1 MKTSIKHTF
10 IIAFLFFASVSK
22 AQKPTPSQIV
32 YDNKQIIFIIND
44 YKLALEQSKKYQQPI
59 FVMVYATWCPHCNKM
74 KATVLK
80 DPTVVNFFNN
90 NYINVMMDGES
101 SAGKDFMKKF
111 RITSYPTFLF
121 LNENE
126 THLYSTGG
134 EFTTEEFL
142 LESKKAL
149 NPNTQLPYLEK
160 QFNENIQNSENCLL
174 YLNGLRKSIDR
185 DKTDDVVAQYL
196 SSQPKDQIFT
206 PINWKIIA
214 YGVNKLETKE
224 FDFVLNH
231 QSDFAKVSSPKRVEA
246 KIVSVVSQALK
257 HNMESLDSIAYS
269 KSRILAKNT
278 NLTKVDSLVF
288 KLDLQMYE
296 ACKCWDKY
304 KQTTLESVQKWT
316 WNDYKTINEISK
328 IYIQHINEKEALQS
342 AITWAKRSVELN
354 NSAESNFSLARLYNK
369 IKDKKTAS
377 EYARKT
383 RSIIVAMGWDTKEI
397 DQFYLDLGI
406 K

>member
-1 MKTSIKHTF
+1 MNHPKIPLMKISIKHTF
-10 IIAFLFFASVSK
+10 IITFLFFVSIAK
-22 AQKPTPSQIV
+22 GQNTHI
-32 YDNKQIIFIIND
+32 NFIEND
-44 YKLALEQSKKYQQPI
+44 YKLALEQSKTSKKPI
-59 FVMVYATWCPHCNKM
+59 FLMLYATWCPHCNKM

-80 DPTVVNFFNN
+80 DPAVVDFLNS

-101 SAGKDFMKKF
+101 AVGKDFMKKF
-111 RITSYPTFLF
+111 RITSFPNYLY

-134 EFTTEEFL
+134 ELTTEEFL

-160 QFNENIQNSENCLL
+160 QFNDNIQNSEICLI

-185 DKTDDVVAQYL
+185 DKTDDVVAKYL
-196 SSQPKDQIFT
+196 STQPKEQLFT
-206 PINWKIIA
+206 AINWKIIA
-214 YGVNKLETKE
+214 YGVNKLNTKE

-231 QSDFAKVSSPKRVEA
+231 QSDFAKVSSPKRVET
-246 KIVSVVSQALK
+246 KIVSVVNQSLK
-257 HNMESLDSIAYS
+257 QNMINLDSIGYS
-269 KSRILAKNT
+269 KNRILAKNS

-296 ACKCWDKY
+296 ACKSWNKY
-304 KQTTLESVQKWT
+304 QQTTLESVQKWA

-328 IYIQHINEKEALQS
+328 IYIQYINEKEALQS
-342 AITWAKRSVELN
+342 SIIWAKRSVELN
-354 NSAESNFSLARLYNK
+354 DSAESNFSLARLYFK
-369 IKDKKTAS
+369 IKDKKSAI

-383 RSIIVAMGWDTKEI
+383 KNIITAMGWDTKEI
-397 DQFYLDLGI
+397 EKFYLDLGI

>member
-10 IIAFLFFASVSK
+10 ILAILFFVSIAK
-22 AQKPTPSQIV
+22 AQKSAI
-32 YDNKQIIFIIND
+32 NFLEND
-44 YKLALEQSKKYQQPI
+44 YKSALEQSKTSKKPI

-80 DPTVVNFFNN
+80 DPTVVDFFNA

-101 SAGKDFMKKF
+101 PTGKDFMKKF
-111 RITSYPTFLF
+111 RVTSFPTFLY
-121 LNENE
+121 LNEKE

-134 EFTTEEFL
+134 EFTTEEFIS
-142 LESKKAL
+142 ESKKAL
-149 NPNTQLPYLEK
+149 NPNTQIPYLEK
-160 QFNENIQNSENCLL
+160 QFNDDIRSSEACLL
-174 YLNGLRKSIDR
+174 YLNGIRKSIDR
-185 DKTDDVVAQYL
+185 DKTDDVVAKYL
-196 SSQPKDQIFT
+196 ATQPKDQLFT
-206 PINWKIIA
+206 PINWRIIA
-214 YGVNKLETKE
+214 FGVNQMNTKE

-246 KIVSVVSQALK
+246 KIVSVVNQALK
-257 HNMESLDSIAYS
+257 HNMENLDSIGYS
-269 KSRILAKNT
+269 KNRILAKNS

-304 KQTTLESVQKWT
+304 KQTTLESVQKWS

-328 IYIQHINEKEALQS
+328 IYIQHISEKNALQQ
-342 AITWAKRSVELN
+342 AIIWAKRSVELN
-354 NSAESNFSLARLYNK
+354 DSAESNFSLARLYNK
-369 IKDKKTAS
+369 IKDKKSATT
-377 EYARKT
+377 YARKT
-383 RSIIVAMGWDTKEI
+383 KSIITAMGWDSKEI